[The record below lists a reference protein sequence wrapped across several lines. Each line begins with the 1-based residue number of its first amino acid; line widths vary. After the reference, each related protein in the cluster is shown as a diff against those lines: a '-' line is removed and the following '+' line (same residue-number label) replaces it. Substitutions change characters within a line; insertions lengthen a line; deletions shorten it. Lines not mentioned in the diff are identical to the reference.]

1 MRGIINR
8 ISLNFERAE
17 MDITLNCIKKG
28 KGSALILLHGN
39 NENSAYFTPQIDYFS
54 KKRTVY
60 AVDTRGHG
68 KTPRGE
74 APFTIDQFAEDLKE
88 FMDMRKIGKAD
99 ILGFSDGAN
108 IALTFALKYP
118 DYIAK
123 LILAGANLYPSGIKS
138 GFLLTDRI
146 EYFFACTDAL
156 LSKKA
161 RRRKEMLELMI
172 KQPDIEENRLAA
184 LKMPV
189 LVTAGT
195 RDMIKTEH
203 TKLIAAHIKNS
214 RLVFLEG
221 DHFVSSKNY
230 RLFNDTVD
238 AFLKGQDNL

>member
-1 MRGIINR
+1 
-8 ISLNFERAE
+8 

-28 KGSALILLHGN
+28 NGSPLILLHGN
-39 NENSAYFTPQIDYFS
+39 GESSAYFTPQIDYFA

-74 APFTIDQFAEDLKE
+74 APFTIDQFAEDLKY
-88 FMDMRKIGKAD
+88 FMDRRKIEKAD

-123 LILAGANLYPSGIKS
+123 LILAGANLYPSGIKR

-146 EYFFACTDAL
+146 EYFFACADAPF
-156 LSKKA
+156 SKKA
-161 RRRKEMLELMI
+161 RRRKEMLALMTG
-172 KQPDIEENRLAA
+172 QPNIDENA
-184 LKMPV
+184 LDALNMPA
-189 LVTAGT
+189 LVIAGT

-203 TKLIAAHIKNS
+203 TKLIASHIKDC

-221 DHFVSSKNY
+221 DHFVSFKNY
-230 RLFNDTVD
+230 RLFNDAVD
-238 AFLKGQDNL
+238 AFLSGQDSL